1 MTPRPRAVLL
11 RATNIN
17 VLAFPG
23 SAQAYT
29 RFVPRRQ
36 PSGPLNA
43 KKVSFER
50 GCFDAFAL
58 RTSQLPATVRVRPA
72 LKTLLNP
79 ARSTNAHRSRLTTR
93 SFVQSGFK

>member
-23 SAQAYT
+23 SAQAYA
-29 RFVPRRQ
+29 RLVPRRQ
-36 PSGPLNA
+36 PNGPLNA

-50 GCFDAFAL
+50 LL
-58 RTSQLPATVRVRPA
+58 RRFRPSDLAIASYRTRPTTAEDVAQLPQD
-72 LKTLLNP
+72 
-79 ARSTNAHRSRLTTR
+79 ARMPIA
-93 SFVQSGFK
+93 GG